1 LEASEPPLL
10 VRVCSEV
17 DMDQVRLAPQRE
29 PRRAIDAPTDA
40 QKVWGWLAWVE
51 PRAIGL

>member
-1 LEASEPPLL
+1 METAEPRLL

-17 DMDQVRLAPQRE
+17 DMDQVSLAPQRK
-29 PRRAIDAPTDA
+29 PGRAIDAPTDA